1 VDVPLAP
8 APYRSGPGRLDGH
21 PLRQLD
27 HGHGADAPS
36 GDLPRGDEVHR
47 SDRPRLR
54 RRSPGAGDRRGSR
67 RELRTG
73 REAFLTSG
81 APARERETIL
91 LGRRDVADLLSLA
104 ECVDAVEEAFRL
116 HARGETL
123 SPAILGVRAA
133 NGGFHVKAAGLK
145 LPGRAYF
152 AAKTNANFP
161 GNRERFGLPT
171 IQGIVL
177 LFDANNGVPLAAL
190 DSIEITIL
198 RTGAAT
204 AVAAKRLARSDSRTA
219 TVVGCGEQGRVQLA
233 ALLGV
238 LPIER
243 VLVFDADPDRARR
256 FGEERSRELSIP
268 VEAATDLAAAVRS
281 SDVCVTCTPS
291 RAPLVWNDD
300 VRDGTFLA
308 AVGADSAEKQ
318 ELDPRLLAR
327 AKVVVDSLEQ
337 CAGIGELHHAI
348 AAGLV
353 TNTDVHAELADL
365 VIGHRPG
372 RESADEV
379 TIFDSTG
386 TALEDV
392 AAAAA
397 VYEKALAAG
406 RGTRF
411 RFSG

>member
-1 VDVPLAP
+1 M
-8 APYRSGPGRLDGH
+8 
-21 PLRQLD
+21 
-27 HGHGADAPS
+27 
-36 GDLPRGDEVHR
+36 
-47 SDRPRLR
+47 
-54 RRSPGAGDRRGSR
+54 
-67 RELRTG
+67 
-73 REAFLTSG
+73 
-81 APARERETIL
+81 
-91 LGRRDVADLLSLA
+91 
-104 ECVDAVEEAFRL
+104 
-116 HARGETL
+116 
-123 SPAILGVRAA
+123 
-133 NGGFHVKAAGLK
+133 KAAGLR

-177 LFDANNGVPLAAL
+177 LFDAENGVPLAVL
-190 DSIEITIL
+190 DSIQITIL

-204 AVAAKRLARSDSRTA
+204 AVAATRLARSDSRTA

-233 ALLGV
+233 ALLEV
-238 LPIER
+238 LPIEQ
-243 VLVFDADPDRARR
+243 VFVSDADPDRAHR
-256 FGEERSRELSIP
+256 FAEERSRELSIP
-268 VEAATDLAAAVRS
+268 VQAAPDLPAAVRS

-291 RAPLVWNDD
+291 RAPLVWNED

-318 ELDPRLLAR
+318 ELDPRILAR

-353 TNTDVHAELADL
+353 TNADVHAELADL
-365 VIGHRPG
+365 VGGRRPG
-372 RESADEV
+372 RESAEEV
-379 TIFDSTG
+379 TVFDSTG

-411 RFSG
+411 RF